1 MTKKKQTQVT
11 LRLIGQRIDSLKQL
25 IRQTSRYDDLNMKS
39 LLTRAF
45 EAELAEIIALKKE
58 LEGK

>member
-1 MTKKKQTQVT
+1 MTKKKQTQIT
-11 LRLIGQRIDSLKQL
+11 LRLIGQRIDALKQL
-25 IRQTSRYDDLNMKS
+25 IKQTSRYDDLNMKS

-45 EAELAEIIALKKE
+45 ESELAEIITLKKE